1 MHFEHLSP
9 QIKKTNIC
17 EIFNITLLNQC
28 AAPDQRLEQKI
39 MSTKNAFWWL
49 YCTYY
54 KVFEFILNGWNLYFN
69 NPFDQCAQCQN
80 KAAALTIFS
89 KMGAKNREHN
99 ECILMTLFAL
109 WEEGIFAKNEQ
120 EIIFL
125 TAKHSCKAGTFY
137 TPSNEQWCIFII
149 SLTVKIYWLFH

>member
-1 MHFEHLSP
+1 MQL
-9 QIKKTNIC
+9 QIKAVRATRLTIFSKIGAKNYEHQECIFMTIVLTTN
-17 EIFNITLLNQC
+17 F
-28 AAPDQRLEQKI
+28 K
-39 MSTKNAFWWL
+39 
-49 YCTYY
+49 
-54 KVFEFILNGWNLYFN
+54 FILNGWNLYFN
-69 NPFDQCAQCQN
+69 NSFDQCAQCQN
-80 KAAALTIFS
+80 KAARAAALTIFS

-120 EIIFL
+120 EIIL

>member
-1 MHFEHLSP
+1 MDSSCHFPPTACLV
-9 QIKKTNIC
+9 
-17 EIFNITLLNQC
+17 
-28 AAPDQRLEQKI
+28 
-39 MSTKNAFWWL
+39 
-49 YCTYY
+49 Y
-54 KVFEFILNGWNLYFN
+54 EFISGSQHSSAQWFTVTSSGFIKSTTIYSRFNVNLYFN

-80 KAAALTIFS
+80 KAVRAAALTIFS

-120 EIIFL
+120 EIIL

-149 SLTVKIYWLFH
+149 SCTVKIYKKEFLQRMNKR

>member
-1 MHFEHLSP
+1 MCSSRS
-9 QIKKTNIC
+9 K
-17 EIFNITLLNQC
+17 LLELLDWQFF
-28 AAPDQRLEQKI
+28 QRLEQKLWAPRMHFDDSI
-39 MSTKNAFWWL
+39 VLTTNFK
-49 YCTYY
+49 
-54 KVFEFILNGWNLYFN
+54 FILNGWNLYFN

-80 KAAALTIFS
+80 KAVRAAALTIFS

-120 EIIFL
+120 EIIL

-149 SLTVKIYWLFH
+149 SLTVNFFKVFH